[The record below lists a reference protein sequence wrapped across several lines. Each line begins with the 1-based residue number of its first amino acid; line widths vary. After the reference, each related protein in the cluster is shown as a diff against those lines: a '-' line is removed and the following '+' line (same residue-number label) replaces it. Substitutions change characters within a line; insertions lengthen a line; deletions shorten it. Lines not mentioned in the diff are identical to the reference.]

1 MQQIA
6 KVNTSTKHP
15 VSVLKRLLTILNA
28 IKNTK
33 GRAGTKEISDFLKA
47 NGIDVSLRTIQRD
60 LRVMRDFGVPIEGD
74 DCKPQGWRI
83 DTQNPLYE
91 AFELLSAA

>member
-1 MQQIA
+1 MTTLRIHRQSKILA
-6 KVNTSTKHP
+6 
-15 VSVLKRLLTILNA
+15 RLLMMLKA

>member
-28 IKNTK
+28 IKNNK
-33 GRAGTKEISDFLKA
+33 GRAGTKEIMLYLKEHD
-47 NGIDVSLRTIQRD
+47 IEFSLRTIQRD
-60 LRVMRDFGVPIEGD
+60 LLLMQEFGMPVYSD
-74 DCKPQGWRI
+74 NCKPQGWRI